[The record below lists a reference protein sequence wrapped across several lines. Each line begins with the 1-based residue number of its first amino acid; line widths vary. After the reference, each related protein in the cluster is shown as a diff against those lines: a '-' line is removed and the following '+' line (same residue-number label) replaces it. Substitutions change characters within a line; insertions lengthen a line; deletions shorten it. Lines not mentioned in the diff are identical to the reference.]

1 MQKHKQEIQ
10 FAGVPGWLTTG
21 GMGTLMLLLCGAGI
35 YAVLYLIKISA
46 SISVPLILAFVVA
59 TVAYPLVKLGDK
71 IHLPRAVSAALVVL
85 LVAGVIWASVQI
97 AVTGVVNQAP
107 TITSQLVTGTKNLG
121 NSAGG
126 TLKSF
131 GITQAQIN
139 TTINDFT
146 NTVKSGTNTTNTG
159 AITSSSIIAKIGSA
173 LLSGVSDIA
182 GFLGS
187 VTGFAFSVF
196 IFAMLLY
203 YFLADYQTII
213 KWIGDHLGLDTEIGE
228 DLIEDASASLRA
240 YFKGITLSAV
250 AVALVIGVGL
260 AILKVP
266 LVIPIMI
273 VTFITAYIPFIG
285 AILASAFACLIALG
299 SGGVTTALIVLV
311 LSLFVQN
318 IFQSFVNAQILG
330 DSLDL
335 HPLVV
340 LSGTIL
346 GSIFAGLMGAM
357 FAAPFLAIL
366 IRVIKRL
373 RKAKIEMAE
382 NESVPQLELGEAPRE
397 TD

>member
-1 MQKHKQEIQ
+1 
-10 FAGVPGWLTTG
+10 
-21 GMGTLMLLLCGAGI
+21 MGTLMLLLCGAGI
-35 YAVLYLIKISA
+35 YAVLYLVKLSA

-59 TVAYPLVKLGDK
+59 TIAYPLVKLGDR
-71 IHLPRAVSAALVVL
+71 IHLPRAVSATLVVL
-85 LVAGVIWASVQI
+85 LVSGIIWAAVQITVMGVID
-97 AVTGVVNQAP
+97 QAP
-107 TITSQLVTGTKNLG
+107 TITTQLITGVKGLG

-139 TTINDFT
+139 TAVNDFT
-146 NTVKSGTNTTNTG
+146 NTVKSGTNTTSTG
-159 AITSSSIIAKIGSA
+159 TITSSSIIAKIGSA
-173 LLSGVSDIA
+173 LLNGVSDIA
-182 GFLGS
+182 GFLSS

-203 YFLADYQTII
+203 YLLADYQTII
-213 KWIGDHLGLDTEIGE
+213 KWIGDHLGVDKSVGE
-228 DLIEDASASLRA
+228 DLVEDASASLRA
-240 YFKGITLSAV
+240 YFRGTTLSALV
-250 AVALVIGVGL
+250 VALAIGVGL

-285 AILASAFACLIALG
+285 AIVASAFACLIALG
-299 SGGVTTALIVLV
+299 SGGVTTALIVLA
-311 LSLFVQN
+311 LALFVQN
-318 IFQSFVNAQILG
+318 IFQSVVNAKILG

-366 IRVIKRL
+366 IRVVKRL
-373 RKAKIEMAE
+373 RKAKREMVE
-382 NESVPQLELGEAPRE
+382 NESAPLLELGEAPRE
-397 TD
+397 ADRTS